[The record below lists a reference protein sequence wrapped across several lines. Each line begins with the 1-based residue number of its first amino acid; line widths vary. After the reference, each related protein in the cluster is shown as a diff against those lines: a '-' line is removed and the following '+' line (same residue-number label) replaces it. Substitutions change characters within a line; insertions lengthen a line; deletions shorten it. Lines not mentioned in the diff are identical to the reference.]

1 MKRRLPWFSWPA
13 IRYLDK
19 WLQPQHRVFE
29 IGGGGST
36 LFFADRVAH
45 VWTLE
50 QDDAW
55 ATRIKAV
62 GLGNIT
68 ILTEDEEDPF
78 PSFAPDLI
86 VIDGPDDFTA
96 PVNRTAALA
105 WALPRVAA
113 GGLIVLDDSWCYR
126 HVLPA
131 QAEIKVG
138 VGPCRL
144 GITETAL
151 ISKFDDIGRN

>member
-1 MKRRLPWFSWPA
+1 MTRRLPWFSWPA
-13 IRYLDK
+13 IRYLDG
-19 WLQPQHRVFE
+19 WLKPHHRVFE

-36 LFFADRVAH
+36 LFFADRVSH

-50 QDDAW
+50 QDEGWAARIRAQAHKGVTVLTGEDA
-55 ATRIKAV
+55 
-62 GLGNIT
+62 
-68 ILTEDEEDPF
+68 DPF

-96 PVNRTAALA
+96 PTRRPAALA
-105 WALPRVAA
+105 WALPRVAP

-126 HVLPA
+126 NVLPA
-131 QAEIKVG
+131 SAVLMAG

-144 GITETAL
+144 GVTETA
-151 ISKFDDIGRN
+151 FVHHAP